1 MSPPIAHCE
10 RYVIDGGRCYI
21 SPADAAAE
29 TGKVRPEPC
38 QAATCPRLSEEVRGT
53 MLACRRLLK
62 AKRPTP
68 EQVREA
74 IDGLPPRPT
83 FGGKR

>member
-10 RYVIDGGRCYI
+10 RYVIDGGRCEGG
-21 SPADAAAE
+21 PNPCAA
-29 TGKVRPEPC
+29 T
-38 QAATCPRLSEEVRGT
+38 TCPRLSEEVRGT
-53 MLACRRLLK
+53 MLLCRRLLK

-83 FGGKR
+83 FGGGR